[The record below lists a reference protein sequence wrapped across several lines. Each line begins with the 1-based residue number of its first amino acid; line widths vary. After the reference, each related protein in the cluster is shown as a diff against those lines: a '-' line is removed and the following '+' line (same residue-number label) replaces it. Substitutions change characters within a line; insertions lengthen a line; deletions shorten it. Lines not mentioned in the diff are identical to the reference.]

1 MTPAKRR
8 ELRARAHALDPVI
21 MVGQS
26 GLSGAVLQETERA
39 LKSHELIKIRVA
51 GADRVGRERMLHE
64 ICAGV
69 AAEPVQ
75 HIGRILVI
83 YRENPDLRRTDPPA
97 KAPAPRR
104 APARKGARGR
114 STRNARP

>member
-1 MTPAKRR
+1 MTPDKRR
-8 ELRARAHALDPVI
+8 ELRARAHALDPVV

-26 GLSGAVLQETERA
+26 GVSAAVLQEAERA

-51 GADRVGRERMLHE
+51 GADRVGRERMLQE

-83 YRENPDLRRTDPPA
+83 YRENPELRRTAPPA
-97 KAPAPRR
+97 KPPAPRR
-104 APARKGARGR
+104 APSRKGGRGR
-114 STRNARP
+114 ATRNARP